1 MLYSDASSK
10 FIKVKHIKTFFYRK
24 RASTK
29 RIISLMH
36 NLAATVDTQ
45 TVLLKLL
52 TVSLYNMVQ
61 IGAVLTLH

>member
-45 TVLLKLL
+45 TVLLKL
-52 TVSLYNMVQ
+52 
-61 IGAVLTLH
+61 